1 MPLHRAVTRGWRHLL
16 PLGALVGLLMMGYTP
31 VYVAA
36 GSTAPVIVLSWFWRE
51 SAIGPRRFVQCCTDT
66 ITQLVPLVGAVAGA
80 GVVIGAIEISALAG
94 KFTLLITYLSFG
106 LLVPTLVLAAVFLI
120 LLGVLLL
127 VGVWRLAPAPRR
139 FPAR

>member
-1 MPLHRAVTRGWRHLL
+1 
-16 PLGALVGLLMMGYTP
+16 
-31 VYVAA
+31 
-36 GSTAPVIVLSWFWRE
+36 
-51 SAIGPRRFVQCCTDT
+51 
-66 ITQLVPLVGAVAGA
+66 
-80 GVVIGAIEISALAG
+80 VVIGAIEISALAG